1 MEVILLEKVKNLGAI
16 GEQVKVRAGYGR
28 NFLIPQG
35 KAVQATKQNVEVFE
49 AKRAELEAKAA
60 EVLAA
65 AEARSEAL
73 AAMNVE
79 MQSKAGDEGKLFGSI
94 SARDIADAVTAAGTE
109 LNKNEVSLPEGPLRN
124 IGEYEITVQVHPDV
138 TGSVKVTVVPE

>member
-35 KAVQATKQNVEVFE
+35 KAVQATKENVEVFE

-65 AEARSEAL
+65 AQARQEAL
-73 AAMNVE
+73 AGLNVE
-79 MQSKAGDEGKLFGSI
+79 MKSKAGDEGKLFGSI
-94 SARDIADAVTAAGTE
+94 SARDIADAVTATGTE
-109 LNKNEVSLPEGPLRN
+109 LSKNEVLLPEGPIRN
-124 IGEYEITVQVHPDV
+124 IGEYDIAIQVHPDV
-138 TGSVKVTVVPE
+138 NGTVKINVVPE

>member
-1 MEVILLEKVKNLGAI
+1 MNIILLEKIKNLGVI

-35 KAVQATKQNVEVFE
+35 KAVQATKENVEVFE

-65 AEARSEAL
+65 AQARADKLSG
-73 AAMNVE
+73 MTVE
-79 MQSKAGDEGKLFGSI
+79 MASKAGDEGKLFGSI
-94 SARDIADAVTAAGTE
+94 SAANIADAVTAAGAE
-109 LNKNEVSLPEGPLRN
+109 LSKSEVVLSDGPLRN
-124 IGEYEITVQVHPDV
+124 IGTFDITVQVHPDV
-138 TGSVKVTVVPE
+138 NGTIKVTVVPE